1 MKQGIWK
8 RIAAMALCLLML
20 VMIMPAQSAEA
31 VSTVNQVV
39 VASRIKKLQ
48 TAFEGKYFTTTQSSC
63 GNSSCTKCN
72 AGNVLKSAWVKNVID
87 LVPSSF
93 SMTHYYYGGTLK
105 NGWSCCGFAN
115 YAGWYIFAQKAS
127 DTVKFKQYAT
137 GSYNYTTMS
146 KAMPGDIIRLG
157 SAAKSGS
164 SSHSAIVVSV
174 SSSGVKVLDCNFK
187 HYNYVYTHT
196 IEYSKYKY
204 VTISRATNYDTSPVT
219 STVTFDPN
227 GGTIAATSKTR
238 KVTVGQAYGA
248 LPMPARAGFTCTGW
262 YDAAGNRITASTKV
276 TKTSNHTLYAHWS
289 AIPYTVTF
297 DPNGGTMAATSRT
310 RKVTVGQT
318 YGALPMPSRAG
329 YTCIGWYDASGNRI
343 TAGTKVTKASDHTL
357 YARWSAI
364 PYTVTFNANG
374 GTVGTTRRTVYVG
387 QVYGALPMPYRAG
400 YTCTGWYDAAGKR
413 ITAGTKVTKA
423 SNHTLYAH
431 WTAQPKANYRALI
444 IGENNYSNNPL
455 RGGINNANSMAGMLR
470 GLNNSFTTTTLT
482 NASRSQILNG
492 ITTAFAG
499 ATDKDVSLFYYSGH
513 GLQSNI
519 TSRLGA
525 LCPVSGD
532 IITMSTLASELSK
545 VKGRV
550 IVILESCH
558 SGAAIG
564 KNLDDKDMAAIANAY
579 NQAVID
585 AFSGYKIEASEEDV
599 AKFGE
604 LATSKFVVITA
615 ASYDESCWEGYYDG
629 SGYRQSRFTAAFIK
643 GMGCTYP
650 NGSYSGTMFADDN
663 DDKQITLKEIYSY
676 TYKMGLNWG
685 STPQYAQYYGP
696 DNEILFRR
704 K

>member
-1 MKQGIWK
+1 MKQGVWK

-105 NGWSCCGFAN
+105 NGWASCGFAN

-157 SAAKSGS
+157 SEAKSGS

-227 GGTIAATSKTR
+227 GGTIAATSRTR

-374 GTVGTTRRTVYVG
+374 GTVGTARRTVYVG

-444 IGENNYSNNPL
+444 VGETSYEKSRPAGVNDASAM
-455 RGGINNANSMAGMLR
+455 RGMLQ

-499 ATDKDVSLFYYSGH
+499 ATDNDVSLFFYSGH
-513 GLQSNI
+513 GGESNDI
-519 TSRLGA
+519 SRLGA
-525 LCPVSGD
+525 LCPVSGGW
-532 IITMSTLASELSK
+532 ITITELASALSK

-550 IVILESCH
+550 IVILSSCH

-564 KNLDDKDMAAIANAY
+564 KGEAAEDALEAH
-579 NQAVID
+579 NQAIID
-585 AFSGYKIEASEEDV
+585 AFANVETEKYGEMATN
-599 AKFGE
+599 KFI
-604 LATSKFVVITA
+604 VMTA
-615 ASYDESCWEGYYDG
+615 AAAEEVSWSMSGGSCDG
-629 SGYRQSRFTAAFIK
+629 SGYPQSFFAAAIIK

-650 NGSYSGTMFADDN
+650 YGNYTGSTPADNG
-663 DDKQITLKEIYSY
+663 DKLITLKEIFQYSY
-676 TYKMGLNWG
+676 NQAISWNDRY
-685 STPQYAQYYGP
+685 STKTRQHAQYYGP